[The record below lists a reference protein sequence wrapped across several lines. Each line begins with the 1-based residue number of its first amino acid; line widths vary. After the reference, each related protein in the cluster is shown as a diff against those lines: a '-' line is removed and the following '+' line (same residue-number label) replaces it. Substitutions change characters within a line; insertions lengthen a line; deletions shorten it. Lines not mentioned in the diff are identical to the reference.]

1 MKKPSMYLTRNW
13 TVCLSLPKNFYFLF
27 FVVDMVIKIK
37 FFASLREIVGEEEIS
52 MEKDDLKDVGD
63 VLKKISL
70 SSNKIQ
76 KRFYDDGSTLNKN
89 LIVLKDGRNINYLDG
104 LNTSV
109 EEDDTIAVFPV
120 IAGG

>member
-1 MKKPSMYLTRNW
+1 MA
-13 TVCLSLPKNFYFLF
+13 
-27 FVVDMVIKIK
+27 IKIK

-89 LIVLKDGRNINYLDG
+89 LIVLKDGRNINYLEG

>member
-1 MKKPSMYLTRNW
+1 MA
-13 TVCLSLPKNFYFLF
+13 
-27 FVVDMVIKIK
+27 IKIK
-37 FFASLREIVGEEEIS
+37 FFASLREIVGEDEIS

-89 LIVLKDGRNINYLDG
+89 LIVLKDGRNINYLEG

>member
-1 MKKPSMYLTRNW
+1 
-13 TVCLSLPKNFYFLF
+13 
-27 FVVDMVIKIK
+27 MVIKIK
-37 FFASLREIVGEEEIS
+37 FFASLREIVGEDEIS

-89 LIVLKDGRNINYLDG
+89 LIVLKDGRNINYLEG

>member
-1 MKKPSMYLTRNW
+1 MA
-13 TVCLSLPKNFYFLF
+13 
-27 FVVDMVIKIK
+27 IKIK
-37 FFASLREIVGEEEIS
+37 FFASLREIVGKEGIS